1 MDSLHLLNLAPE
13 LLLHIFL
20 SFDNLRDVSH
30 LAAASQT
37 FREVFMS
44 NAHSIYSEVA
54 PRHTPLFDEAQAL
67 LDAQDQKAISQG
79 EPAPS
84 SANEA
89 AALRM
94 IRLGLNERIMSKITW
109 SFVDDSIRYSSVV
122 KGRRPP
128 SLTASEVIRFEHAY
142 YSLWTL
148 MECMSLT
155 LETRRAATTSREFL
169 RLSDV
174 LVWVYSRFR
183 EHDTK
188 YQPFA
193 YKKLEM
199 FREVFREGIRKR
211 NLDLIPLLDEDRIGH
226 LM

>member
-1 MDSLHLLNLAPE
+1 MTVTRQALYKKFHLFLTTISMDSLHLLNLAPE

-20 SFDNLRDVSH
+20 SFDSLRDVSH

-109 SFVDDSIRYSSVV
+109 SFVDDSIRYCMRSSS
-122 KGRRPP
+122 P
-128 SLTASEVIRFEHAY
+128 
-142 YSLWTL
+142 WTFHV
-148 MECMSLT
+148 S
-155 LETRRAATTSREFL
+155 
-169 RLSDV
+169 
-174 LVWVYSRFR
+174 
-183 EHDTK
+183 
-188 YQPFA
+188 
-193 YKKLEM
+193 
-199 FREVFREGIRKR
+199 
-211 NLDLIPLLDEDRIGH
+211 
-226 LM
+226 